1 MVQQDLSDY
10 IRQFPDHRKHG
21 VRYRMGPLI
30 LLTILG
36 YLCGRDSLM
45 GVWRFGKSLTK
56 PQLKRLGFRDG
67 KLPTHSALCTAFHGV
82 DASALCEYL
91 SQFILRNEPEH
102 PVHLSID
109 GKRLR
114 ASRHGDHP
122 GVHVISAFAQELHTV
137 VGSVEMG
144 STNEATASLALLD
157 RLELKG
163 KIITGDAIF
172 TRKDVCHKIVEKGG
186 DYLLPVKDNNKPLK
200 HAIMQN
206 LQTVKKTTQGKDDAT
221 ES

>member
-1 MVQQDLSDY
+1 MVKQELSDY
-10 IRQFPDHRKHG
+10 IRQYPDHRKHG
-21 VRYRMGPLI
+21 VRYRMGSLI
-30 LLTILG
+30 LLTVLG

-45 GVWRFGKSLTK
+45 GVWRFGRSLTK
-56 PQLKRLGFRDG
+56 PQLKRLGFREG
-67 KLPTHSALCTAFHGV
+67 KLPTHSALCTAFHDV
-82 DASALCEYL
+82 DASSLCEYL
-91 SQFILRNEPEH
+91 SHFVLRDQPEQ

-122 GVHVISAFAQELHTV
+122 GVHVISVFAQELHSV

-144 STNEATASLALLD
+144 DTNEATAALALLD

-172 TRKDVCHKIVEKGG
+172 TRKDVCHKIVESGG

-200 HAIMQN
+200 QAISQN
-206 LQTVKKTTQGKDDAT
+206 LQTAKKTT
-221 ES
+221 